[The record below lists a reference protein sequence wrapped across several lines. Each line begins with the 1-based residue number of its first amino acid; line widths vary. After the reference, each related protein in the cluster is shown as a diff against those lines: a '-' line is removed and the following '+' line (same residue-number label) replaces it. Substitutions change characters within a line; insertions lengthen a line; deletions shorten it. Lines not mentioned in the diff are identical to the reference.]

1 MIDKKDKTFAETL
14 KESFSKYGKTQYE
27 QYQIAGVLA
36 DMMIDIE
43 NNFLF
48 KLKIRYEGSIPREEP
63 IYIFAEYEGKREQIA
78 TLETNNG
85 DFPCTLKYPS
95 RNTAAHD
102 KEGLERA
109 LKEMLYDTKVVE
121 KIWAI
126 RP

>member
-1 MIDKKDKTFAETL
+1 MIDKKTFAEML

-27 QYQIAGVLA
+27 QYQISRVLA

-48 KLKIRYEGSIPREEP
+48 KLKIRYEGSIRSEEP

-78 TLETNNG
+78 TLETNKG
-85 DFPCTLKYPS
+85 EFPCTLKYPS
-95 RNTAAHD
+95 RYAAAHD

-121 KIWAI
+121 KVWAI